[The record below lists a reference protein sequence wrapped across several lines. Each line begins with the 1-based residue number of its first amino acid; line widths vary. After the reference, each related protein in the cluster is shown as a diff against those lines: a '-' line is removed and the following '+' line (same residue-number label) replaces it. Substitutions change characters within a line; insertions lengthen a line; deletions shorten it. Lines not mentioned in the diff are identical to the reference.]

1 MSGLPGTERRRPTN
15 RRSVPGNPLISP
27 AWRCQAAGQS
37 IRDHP
42 HFRVSSR
49 QWSAVGCDGPHVAAA
64 VGLSSRWKDAYPAVV
79 TLDCRACV
87 RDRLD
92 ALAVRSSLGSNR
104 KNVFAG
110 RIIEVVGLTVL
121 RRIDIEPVV
130 LELGTRIQLSHKFQH
145 GSLPIR
151 TIRYFVR
158 LLVLVDQPEVQLI
171 DHFCKNESD
180 RIANLKHT
188 PLHRYQRNLPLSRLI
203 TFRNLAA
210 ISSATMTA
218 VCSSCG
224 YRFRS
229 ISQYSDRS
237 DNVRLVGWSELDL
250 DLVTPIG
257 VRSLQ
262 EQAAVTRECFCAWC
276 RTDLPRRR
284 RG

>member
-49 QWSAVGCDGPHVAAA
+49 QWSAVGCDGLHVAAA
-64 VGLSSRWKDAYPAVV
+64 VGLRSRWKDASPAVV
-79 TLDCRACV
+79 TLDCSAFV
-87 RDRLD
+87 PDRID
-92 ALAVRSSLGSNR
+92 ALTVRSSLGSNR

-110 RIIEVVGLTVL
+110 RNIEVVGL
-121 RRIDIEPVV
+121 
-130 LELGTRIQLSHKFQH
+130 G
-145 GSLPIR
+145 PIR

-188 PLHRYQRNLPLSRLI
+188 HLHRYQRNLPLSRLI

-210 ISSATMTA
+210 MSSATMTA

-237 DNVRLVGWSELDL
+237 
-250 DLVTPIG
+250 
-257 VRSLQ
+257 
-262 EQAAVTRECFCAWC
+262 
-276 RTDLPRRR
+276 
-284 RG
+284 